1 MVPEQNENEH
11 SVIEKMILYT
21 HINEVFFIALVLL
34 CFIGDML
41 GEVSGHVAVF
51 YWLLMIP
58 VFFFITLFNERA
70 KEIKTGLSIENFY
83 NSNIL
88 YWTSAFISI
97 LLILLLWHAEDI
109 DARGA
114 SVAIHIIVAQT
125 MFLLGILAGLRFY
138 LIGSFLFLTAAMTIF
153 MESIVGITILFAIPI
168 LFFGLHIEKN
178 KTIPLFGKKS

>member
-58 VFFFITLFNERA
+58 VFFFITLF
-70 KEIKTGLSIENFY
+70 
-83 NSNIL
+83 
-88 YWTSAFISI
+88 
-97 LLILLLWHAEDI
+97 
-109 DARGA
+109 
-114 SVAIHIIVAQT
+114 
-125 MFLLGILAGLRFY
+125 
-138 LIGSFLFLTAAMTIF
+138 
-153 MESIVGITILFAIPI
+153 
-168 LFFGLHIEKN
+168 
-178 KTIPLFGKKS
+178 